1 MIMSH
6 PINHYLFHC
15 SDEACTSGQL
25 VIASRESQYK
35 ILHFHHAG
43 LDKLAEVFQQWK
55 CCRETQLK
63 DQVSG
68 CSPNVVGF
76 YQDKLFSTSYS
87 TVPPPQPPPTSPP
100 FRPQWRSP
108 ACSSPSRGPPCRR
121 RRPTRRRSCIGGWT
135 SAPGCVT
142 STRTARWR
150 RSISYARCLGDPQ
163 RLCHFE
169 SLRPHS
175 FFPATFSSILRLPRP
190 IFPCDSFQPSGFD
203 GLQRPEMTQWQ
214 LHCDQDLF
222 FSKHETTQTKGGY
235 CTR

>member
-1 MIMSH
+1 MSH
-6 PINHYLFHC
+6 PANHYLFHC

-87 TVPPPQPPPTSPP
+87 TVPPQQTTPTSPP
-100 FRPQWRSP
+100 LQATVEKSCMQFSIQRPTL
-108 ACSSPSRGPPCRR
+108 PSAETHPEEKLYRR
-121 RRPTRRRSCIGGWT
+121 LDVSTWLRHLNQNGQVEEEYKLRKVPRRP
-135 SAPGCVT
+135 SA
-142 STRTARWR
+142 
-150 RSISYARCLGDPQ
+150 
-163 RLCHFE
+163 
-169 SLRPHS
+169 SLS
-175 FFPATFSSILRLPRP
+175 F
-190 IFPCDSFQPSGFD
+190 
-203 GLQRPEMTQWQ
+203 
-214 LHCDQDLF
+214 
-222 FSKHETTQTKGGY
+222 
-235 CTR
+235 